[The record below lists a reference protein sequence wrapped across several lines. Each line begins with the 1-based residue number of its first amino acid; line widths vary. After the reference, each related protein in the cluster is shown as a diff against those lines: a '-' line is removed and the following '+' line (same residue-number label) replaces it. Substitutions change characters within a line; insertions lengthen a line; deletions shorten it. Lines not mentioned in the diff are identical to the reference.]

1 MNILN
6 IYNEFDSHNFDLNVD
21 HYGAEQCDKGYSF
34 GPTIRN
40 NYVLHFITN
49 GKGKISINGETT
61 ALVAGDIFVLPKN
74 QSIFYQADE
83 NEPWTY
89 TWVGFSGSRAETIL
103 SQTRLLEKYYLHS
116 HLESEILK
124 KMIDINQTE
133 VQSLP
138 MITELILIG
147 HLNQLLAALIQEFPN
162 ESLKESSTLAKNYV
176 HHAIKL
182 IHSQYNSPIK
192 VNEIADHLAL
202 SRSYLYK
209 IFKQETGY
217 SIKDYIVQVKMNHA
231 CQLLV
236 HPELSITEIAHS
248 VGYFDPLAFSNA
260 FKNLHRMSPSDY
272 RKNQVIPTKPLIEDS
287 D

>member
-21 HYGAEQCDKGYSF
+21 HYGAEQCDSGYSF
-34 GPTIRN
+34 GPTIRD

-49 GKGKISINGETT
+49 GKGKITIDGETT
-61 ALVAGDIFVLPKN
+61 NLQAGDLFVLPKN

-103 SQTRLLEKYYLHS
+103 SQTRLLEKYFLHS

-217 SIKDYIVQVKMNHA
+217 AIKDYILQIKMKRS
-231 CQLLV
+231 CQLLED
-236 HPELSITEIAHS
+236 PSRNITEIAYS
-248 VGYFDPLAFSNA
+248 VGYQDPLTFSSA
-260 FKNLHRMSPSDY
+260 FKNYFHMSPTDF
-272 RKNQVIPTKPLIEDS
+272 RKTQKNKD
-287 D
+287 

>member
-21 HYGAEQCDKGYSF
+21 HYGAEQCDSGYSF
-34 GPTIRN
+34 GPTIRD

-49 GKGKISINGETT
+49 GKGKITIDGETT
-61 ALVAGDIFVLPKN
+61 NLQAGDLFVLPKN
-74 QSIFYQADE
+74 QSIFYKADE

-103 SQTRLLEKYYLHS
+103 SQTRLLEKYFLHS

-147 HLNQLLAALIQEFPN
+147 HLNQLLAALVQEFPN

-217 SIKDYIVQVKMNHA
+217 AIKDYILQIKMKRS
-231 CQLLV
+231 CQLLED
-236 HPELSITEIAHS
+236 PTRNITEIAYS
-248 VGYFDPLAFSNA
+248 VGYQDPLTFSAA
-260 FKNLHRMSPSDY
+260 FKNYFHMSPTEF
-272 RKNQVIPTKPLIEDS
+272 RKTQKNKD
-287 D
+287 

>member
-21 HYGAEQCDKGYSF
+21 HYGAEQCDSGYSF
-34 GPTIRN
+34 GPTIRD

-61 ALVAGDIFVLPKN
+61 ELTAGDIFVLPKN

-83 NEPWTY
+83 NTPWTY

-103 SQTRLLEKYYLHS
+103 SHTRLLEKYFLHS

-133 VQSLP
+133 VQCLP

-147 HLNQLLAALIQEFPN
+147 HLNQLLAALVQEFPN
-162 ESLKESSTLAKNYV
+162 ESLKEASTLAKTYV
-176 HHAIKL
+176 HHAIKI
-182 IHSQYNSPIK
+182 IHSQYNSPVK
-192 VNEIADHLAL
+192 VSAIAEKLAL

-231 CQLLV
+231 CQLLAN
-236 HPELSITEIAHS
+236 PDLSITEIANS
-248 VGYFDPLAFSNA
+248 VGYQDPLTFSSA
-260 FKNLHRMSPSDY
+260 FKNQYHQSPSDY
-272 RKNQVIPTKPLIEDS
+272 RKFRVS
-287 D
+287 

>member
-6 IYNEFDSHNFDLNVD
+6 IYNELDSHNFDLNVD

-34 GPTIRN
+34 GPTIRDN
-40 NYVLHFITN
+40 FVLHFITN
-49 GKGKISINGETT
+49 GKGKITIDGETT
-61 ALVAGDIFVLPKN
+61 NLQAGDLFVLPKN

-217 SIKDYIVQVKMNHA
+217 AIKDYILQIKMKRS
-231 CQLLV
+231 CQLLED
-236 HPELSITEIAHS
+236 PTRNITEIAYS
-248 VGYFDPLAFSNA
+248 VGYQDPLTFSSA
-260 FKNLHRMSPSDY
+260 FKNYFHMSPTDF
-272 RKNQVIPTKPLIEDS
+272 RKTQKNKD
-287 D
+287 

>member
-21 HYGAEQCDKGYSF
+21 HYGAEQCDSGYSF
-34 GPTIRN
+34 GPTIRE

-49 GKGKISINGETT
+49 GKGKITIDGETT
-61 ALVAGDIFVLPKN
+61 NLQAGDLFVLPKN

-103 SQTRLLEKYYLHS
+103 SQTRLLEKYFLHS

-147 HLNQLLAALIQEFPN
+147 HLNQLLAALVQEFPN

-217 SIKDYIVQVKMNHA
+217 SIKDYILQVKMNRS
-231 CQLLV
+231 CQLL
-236 HPELSITEIAHS
+236 EDASRSITEIAYS
-248 VGYFDPLAFSNA
+248 VGYQDPLTFSAA
-260 FKNLHRMSPSDY
+260 FKNYFHMSPTEF
-272 RKNQVIPTKPLIEDS
+272 RKTQKNKD
-287 D
+287 

>member
-21 HYGAEQCDKGYSF
+21 HYGAEQCDSGYSF
-34 GPTIRN
+34 GPTIRD

-61 ALVAGDIFVLPKN
+61 ELTAGDIFVLPKN

-83 NEPWTY
+83 NSPWTY
-89 TWVGFSGSRAETIL
+89 TWVGFSGSRAESIL
-103 SQTRLLEKYYLHS
+103 TQTRLLEKYFLHS

-133 VQSLP
+133 VQCLP

-147 HLNQLLAALIQEFPN
+147 HLNQLLAALVQEFPN
-162 ESLKESSTLAKNYV
+162 DSLKEASTLAKTYV
-176 HHAIKL
+176 HHAIKI
-182 IHSQYNSPIK
+182 IHSQYNSPVK
-192 VNEIADHLAL
+192 VSEIAEQLAL

-231 CQLLV
+231 CQLLAT
-236 HPELSITEIAHS
+236 PELSITEIANS
-248 VGYFDPLAFSNA
+248 VGYFDPLVFSSA
-260 FKNLHRMSPSDY
+260 FKNQYYMSPSDY
-272 RKNQVIPTKPLIEDS
+272 RKFHFH
-287 D
+287 

>member
-21 HYGAEQCDKGYSF
+21 HYGAEQCDSGYSF
-34 GPTIRN
+34 GPTIRD

-49 GKGKISINGETT
+49 GKGKITIDGETT
-61 ALVAGDIFVLPKN
+61 NLQAGDLFVLPKN

-217 SIKDYIVQVKMNHA
+217 AIKDYILQIKMKRS
-231 CQLLV
+231 CQLLED
-236 HPELSITEIAHS
+236 PTRNITEIAYS
-248 VGYFDPLAFSNA
+248 VGYQDPLTFSSA
-260 FKNLHRMSPSDY
+260 FKNYFHMSPTDF
-272 RKNQVIPTKPLIEDS
+272 RKTQKNKD
-287 D
+287 

>member
-21 HYGAEQCDKGYSF
+21 HYGAEQCDSGYSF
-34 GPTIRN
+34 GPTIRD

-61 ALVAGDIFVLPKN
+61 ELTAGDIFVLPKN

-83 NEPWTY
+83 NSPWTY

-103 SQTRLLEKYYLHS
+103 SQTRLLEKYFLHS

-147 HLNQLLAALIQEFPN
+147 HLNQLLAALVQEFPN
-162 ESLKESSTLAKNYV
+162 DSLKEASTLAKTYV
-176 HHAIKL
+176 HHAIKI
-182 IHSQYNSPIK
+182 IHSQYNSPVK
-192 VNEIADHLAL
+192 VSAIAEKLAL

-231 CQLLV
+231 CQLLAN
-236 HPELSITEIAHS
+236 PDLSITEIANS
-248 VGYFDPLAFSNA
+248 VGYFDPLVFSSA
-260 FKNLHRMSPSDY
+260 FKNQYYMSPSDY
-272 RKNQVIPTKPLIEDS
+272 RKFHFH
-287 D
+287 

>member
-21 HYGAEQCDKGYSF
+21 HYGAEQCDSGYYF
-34 GPTIRN
+34 GPTIRE

-49 GKGKISINGETT
+49 GKGKITIDGETT
-61 ALVAGDIFVLPKN
+61 NLQAGDLFVLPKN

-103 SQTRLLEKYYLHS
+103 SQTRLLEKYFLHS

-147 HLNQLLAALIQEFPN
+147 HLNQLLAALVQEFPN

-217 SIKDYIVQVKMNHA
+217 AIKDYILQIKMKRS
-231 CQLLV
+231 CQLLED
-236 HPELSITEIAHS
+236 PTRNITEIAYS
-248 VGYFDPLAFSNA
+248 VGYQDPLTFSSA
-260 FKNLHRMSPSDY
+260 FKNYFHMSPRDF
-272 RKNQVIPTKPLIEDS
+272 RKTLKNKD
-287 D
+287 

>member
-21 HYGAEQCDKGYSF
+21 HYGAEQCDSGYSF
-34 GPTIRN
+34 GPTIRD

-49 GKGKISINGETT
+49 GKGKITIDGETT
-61 ALVAGDIFVLPKN
+61 NLQAGDLFVLPKN
-74 QSIFYQADE
+74 QSIFYQANE

-103 SQTRLLEKYYLHS
+103 SQTRLLEKYFLHS

-147 HLNQLLAALIQEFPN
+147 HLNQLLAALVQEFPN

-192 VNEIADHLAL
+192 VNEIAEHLAL

-217 SIKDYIVQVKMNHA
+217 AIKDYILQIKMKRS
-231 CQLLV
+231 CQLLED
-236 HPELSITEIAHS
+236 PSRNITEIAYS
-248 VGYFDPLAFSNA
+248 VGYQDPLTFSSA
-260 FKNLHRMSPSDY
+260 FKNYFHMSPTDF
-272 RKNQVIPTKPLIEDS
+272 RKTLKNKD
-287 D
+287 

>member
-6 IYNEFDSHNFDLNVD
+6 IYNEFESHNFDLNVD
-21 HYGAEQCDKGYSF
+21 HYGAEQCDSGYSF
-34 GPTIRN
+34 GPTIRD

-61 ALVAGDIFVLPKN
+61 ELTAGDIFVLPKN

-83 NEPWTY
+83 NSPWTY
-89 TWVGFSGSRAETIL
+89 TWVGFSGSRAESIL
-103 SQTRLLEKYYLHS
+103 TQTRLLEKYFLHS

-133 VQSLP
+133 VQCLP

-147 HLNQLLAALIQEFPN
+147 HLNQLLAALVQEFPN
-162 ESLKESSTLAKNYV
+162 DSLKEASTLAKTYV
-176 HHAIKL
+176 HHAIKI
-182 IHSQYNSPIK
+182 IHSQYNSPVK
-192 VNEIADHLAL
+192 VSAIAEKLAL

-231 CQLLV
+231 CQLLAN
-236 HPELSITEIAHS
+236 PDLSITEIANS
-248 VGYFDPLAFSNA
+248 VGYQDPLTFSSA
-260 FKNLHRMSPSDY
+260 FKNQYHQSPSDY
-272 RKNQVIPTKPLIEDS
+272 RKFRVS
-287 D
+287 

>member
-21 HYGAEQCDKGYSF
+21 HYGAEQCDSGYSF
-34 GPTIRN
+34 GPTIRD

-61 ALVAGDIFVLPKN
+61 ELTAGDIFVLPKN

-83 NEPWTY
+83 NSPWTY

-103 SQTRLLEKYYLHS
+103 SQTRLLEKYFLHS

-133 VQSLP
+133 VQCLP

-147 HLNQLLAALIQEFPN
+147 HLNQLLAALVQEFPN

-217 SIKDYIVQVKMNHA
+217 AIKDYILQIKMKRS
-231 CQLLV
+231 CQLLED
-236 HPELSITEIAHS
+236 PTRNITEIAYS
-248 VGYFDPLAFSNA
+248 VGYQDPLTFSSA
-260 FKNLHRMSPSDY
+260 FKNYFHMSPTEF
-272 RKNQVIPTKPLIEDS
+272 RKTQKK
-287 D
+287 

>member
-21 HYGAEQCDKGYSF
+21 HYGAEQCDSGYSF
-34 GPTIRN
+34 GPTIRE

-49 GKGKISINGETT
+49 GKGKITIDGETT
-61 ALVAGDIFVLPKN
+61 NLQAGDLFVLPKN

-103 SQTRLLEKYYLHS
+103 SHTRLLEKYFLHS

-147 HLNQLLAALIQEFPN
+147 HLNQLLAALVQEFPN
-162 ESLKESSTLAKNYV
+162 KSLKESSTLAKNYV

-217 SIKDYIVQVKMNHA
+217 AIKDYILQIKMKRS
-231 CQLLV
+231 CQLLED
-236 HPELSITEIAHS
+236 PTRNITEIAYS
-248 VGYFDPLAFSNA
+248 VGYQDPLTFSSA
-260 FKNLHRMSPSDY
+260 FKNYFHMSPTEY
-272 RKNQVIPTKPLIEDS
+272 RKTQKNKD
-287 D
+287 

>member
-6 IYNEFDSHNFDLNVD
+6 IYNELDSHHFDLNVD
-21 HYGAEQCDKGYSF
+21 HYGAEQCDKNYSF

-49 GKGKISINGETT
+49 GKGKIIINGETT
-61 ALVAGDIFVLPKN
+61 ELAAGDIFILPKN
-74 QSIFYQADE
+74 QSIFYQADGSD
-83 NEPWTY
+83 PWTY
-89 TWVGFSGSRAETIL
+89 TWVGFSGSRAENIL
-103 SQTRLLEKYYLHS
+103 TQTQLLEKCYLHS
-116 HLESEILK
+116 HLDSPILN
-124 KMIDINQTE
+124 KMIDINHTKNQTH
-133 VQSLP
+133 P

-147 HLNQLLAALIQEFPN
+147 HLNQLLAALVEEFPN
-162 ESLKESSTLAKNYV
+162 ESLKDTSTLAKNYV
-176 HHAIKL
+176 HHAIKI

-192 VNEIADHLAL
+192 VSEIAHQLAL

-231 CQLLV
+231 CQLLAN
-236 HPELSITEIAHS
+236 PDLSITEIANS

-260 FKNLHRMSPSDY
+260 FKNQYHMSPSDY
-272 RKNQVIPTKPLIEDS
+272 RKFNLTQYAKQ
-287 D
+287 

>member
-21 HYGAEQCDKGYSF
+21 HYGAEQCDSGYSF
-34 GPTIRN
+34 GPTIRD

-61 ALVAGDIFVLPKN
+61 ELTAGDIFVLPKN

-83 NEPWTY
+83 NNPWTY

-116 HLESEILK
+116 HLESDILK

-147 HLNQLLAALIQEFPN
+147 HLNQLLAALVQEFPN
-162 ESLKESSTLAKNYV
+162 ESLKEASTLAKTYV
-176 HHAIKL
+176 HHAIKI
-182 IHSQYNSPIK
+182 IHSQYNSPVK
-192 VNEIADHLAL
+192 VSAIAEKLAL

-231 CQLLV
+231 CQLLAN
-236 HPELSITEIAHS
+236 PDLSITEIANS
-248 VGYFDPLAFSNA
+248 VGYQDPLTFSSA
-260 FKNLHRMSPSDY
+260 FKNQYHQSPSDY
-272 RKNQVIPTKPLIEDS
+272 RKFRVS
-287 D
+287 

>member
-6 IYNEFDSHNFDLNVD
+6 IYNELDSHNFDLNVD
-21 HYGAEQCDKGYSF
+21 HYGAEQCDSGYSF
-34 GPTIRN
+34 GPTIRD

-61 ALVAGDIFVLPKN
+61 ELTAGDIFVLPKN

-83 NEPWTY
+83 NSPWTY

-103 SQTRLLEKYYLHS
+103 SQTRLLEKYFLHS

-147 HLNQLLAALIQEFPN
+147 HLNQLLAALVQEFPN
-162 ESLKESSTLAKNYV
+162 DSLKEASTLAKTYV
-176 HHAIKL
+176 HHAIKI
-182 IHSQYNSPIK
+182 IHSQYNSPVK
-192 VNEIADHLAL
+192 VSAIAEKLAL

-231 CQLLV
+231 CQLLAN
-236 HPELSITEIAHS
+236 PDLSITEIANS
-248 VGYFDPLAFSNA
+248 VGYFDPLVFSSA
-260 FKNLHRMSPSDY
+260 FKNQYYMSPSDY
-272 RKNQVIPTKPLIEDS
+272 RKFHFH
-287 D
+287 

>member
-21 HYGAEQCDKGYSF
+21 HYGAEQCDSGYSF
-34 GPTIRN
+34 GPTIRD

-61 ALVAGDIFVLPKN
+61 ELTAGDIFVLPKN

-83 NEPWTY
+83 NTPWTY

-103 SQTRLLEKYYLHS
+103 SQTRLLEKYFLHS

-147 HLNQLLAALIQEFPN
+147 HLNQLLAALVQEFPN
-162 ESLKESSTLAKNYV
+162 DSLKEASTLAKTYV
-176 HHAIKL
+176 HHAIKI
-182 IHSQYNSPIK
+182 IHSQYNSPVK
-192 VNEIADHLAL
+192 VSAIAEKLAL

-231 CQLLV
+231 CQLLAN
-236 HPELSITEIAHS
+236 PDLSITEIANS
-248 VGYFDPLAFSNA
+248 VGYQDPLTFSSA
-260 FKNLHRMSPSDY
+260 FKNQYHQSPSDY
-272 RKNQVIPTKPLIEDS
+272 RKFRIS
-287 D
+287 

>member
-21 HYGAEQCDKGYSF
+21 HYGAEQCDKNYSF

-49 GKGKISINGETT
+49 GKGKIIINGETT
-61 ALVAGDIFVLPKN
+61 ELAAGDIFILPKN
-74 QSIFYQADE
+74 QSIFYQADGLD
-83 NEPWTY
+83 PWTY
-89 TWVGFSGSRAETIL
+89 TWVVFSGSRAETIL
-103 SQTRLLEKYYLHS
+103 SQTRLLENYYLHS
-116 HLESEILK
+116 HLESDILK

-147 HLNQLLAALIQEFPN
+147 HLNQLLAALVQEFPN

-176 HHAIKL
+176 HHAIKI

-192 VNEIADHLAL
+192 VSEIAHQLAL

-231 CQLLV
+231 CQLLAN
-236 HPELSITEIAHS
+236 PELSITEIANS

-260 FKNLHRMSPSDY
+260 FKNQYHMSPSDY
-272 RKNQVIPTKPLIEDS
+272 RKFNLTQYAKQ
-287 D
+287 

>member
-21 HYGAEQCDKGYSF
+21 HYGAEQCDSGYSF
-34 GPTIRN
+34 GPTIRD

-61 ALVAGDIFVLPKN
+61 ELTAGDIFVLPKN

-83 NEPWTY
+83 NTPWTY

-103 SQTRLLEKYYLHS
+103 SQTRLLEKYFLHS

-147 HLNQLLAALIQEFPN
+147 HLNQLLAALVQEFPN
-162 ESLKESSTLAKNYV
+162 DSLKESSTLAKNYV

-217 SIKDYIVQVKMNHA
+217 AIKDYILQIKMKRS
-231 CQLLV
+231 CQLLED
-236 HPELSITEIAHS
+236 PTRNITEIAYS
-248 VGYFDPLAFSNA
+248 VGYQDPLTFSSA
-260 FKNLHRMSPSDY
+260 FKNYFHMSPTEF
-272 RKNQVIPTKPLIEDS
+272 RKTQKNKD
-287 D
+287 

>member
-21 HYGAEQCDKGYSF
+21 HYGSEQCDSGYSF
-34 GPTIRN
+34 GPTIRD

-61 ALVAGDIFVLPKN
+61 ELTAGDIFVLPKN

-83 NEPWTY
+83 NTPWTY

-103 SQTRLLEKYYLHS
+103 SQTRLLEKYFLHS

-147 HLNQLLAALIQEFPN
+147 HLNQLLAALVQEFPN
-162 ESLKESSTLAKNYV
+162 DSLKEASTLAKTYV
-176 HHAIKL
+176 HHAIKI
-182 IHSQYNSPIK
+182 IHSQYNSPVK
-192 VNEIADHLAL
+192 VSAIAEKLAL

-231 CQLLV
+231 CQLLAN
-236 HPELSITEIAHS
+236 PDLSITEIANS
-248 VGYFDPLAFSNA
+248 VGYQDPLTFSSA
-260 FKNLHRMSPSDY
+260 FKNQYHQSPSDY
-272 RKNQVIPTKPLIEDS
+272 RKFRVS
-287 D
+287 

>member
-21 HYGAEQCDKGYSF
+21 HYGAEQCDSGYSF
-34 GPTIRN
+34 GPTIRD

-49 GKGKISINGETT
+49 GKGKILINGETT
-61 ALVAGDIFVLPKN
+61 ELTAGDIFVLPKN

-83 NEPWTY
+83 NTPWTY

-103 SQTRLLEKYYLHS
+103 SQTRLLEKYFLHS

-147 HLNQLLAALIQEFPN
+147 HLNQLLAALVQEFPN
-162 ESLKESSTLAKNYV
+162 DSLKEASTLAKTYV
-176 HHAIKL
+176 HHAIKI
-182 IHSQYNSPIK
+182 IHSQYNSPVK
-192 VNEIADHLAL
+192 VSAIAEKLAL

-231 CQLLV
+231 CQLLAN
-236 HPELSITEIAHS
+236 PDLSITEIANS
-248 VGYFDPLAFSNA
+248 VGYQDPLTFSSA
-260 FKNLHRMSPSDY
+260 FKNQYHQSPSDY
-272 RKNQVIPTKPLIEDS
+272 RKFRVS
-287 D
+287 

>member
-21 HYGAEQCDKGYSF
+21 HYGAEQCDSGYSF
-34 GPTIRN
+34 GPTIRD

-49 GKGKISINGETT
+49 GKGKILINGETT
-61 ALVAGDIFVLPKN
+61 ELTAGDIFVLPKN

-83 NEPWTY
+83 NTPWTY

-103 SQTRLLEKYYLHS
+103 SQSRLLEKYFLHS

-147 HLNQLLAALIQEFPN
+147 HLNQLLAALVQEFPN
-162 ESLKESSTLAKNYV
+162 DSLKEASTLAKTYV
-176 HHAIKL
+176 HHAIKI
-182 IHSQYNSPIK
+182 IHSQYNSPVK
-192 VNEIADHLAL
+192 VSAIAEKLAL

-231 CQLLV
+231 CQLLAN
-236 HPELSITEIAHS
+236 PDLSITEIANS
-248 VGYFDPLAFSNA
+248 VGYQDPLTFSSA
-260 FKNLHRMSPSDY
+260 FKNQYHQSPSDY
-272 RKNQVIPTKPLIEDS
+272 RKFRIS
-287 D
+287 

>member
-21 HYGAEQCDKGYSF
+21 HYGAEQCDSGYSF
-34 GPTIRN
+34 GPTIRD

-61 ALVAGDIFVLPKN
+61 ELTAGDIFVLPKN

-83 NEPWTY
+83 NNPWTY

-116 HLESEILK
+116 HLESDILK

-133 VQSLP
+133 VQCLP

-147 HLNQLLAALIQEFPN
+147 HLNQLLAALVQEFPN
-162 ESLKESSTLAKNYV
+162 DSLKEASTLAKTYV
-176 HHAIKL
+176 HHAIKI
-182 IHSQYNSPIK
+182 IHSQYNSPVK
-192 VNEIADHLAL
+192 VSAIAEKLAL

-231 CQLLV
+231 CQLLAN
-236 HPELSITEIAHS
+236 PDLSITEIANS
-248 VGYFDPLAFSNA
+248 VGYQDPLTFSSA
-260 FKNLHRMSPSDY
+260 FKNQYHQSPSDY
-272 RKNQVIPTKPLIEDS
+272 RKFRVS
-287 D
+287 

>member
-21 HYGAEQCDKGYSF
+21 HYGAEQCDSGYSF
-34 GPTIRN
+34 GPTIRD

-61 ALVAGDIFVLPKN
+61 ELTAGDIFVLPKN

-83 NEPWTY
+83 NTPWTY

-103 SQTRLLEKYYLHS
+103 SQTRLLEKYFLHS

-133 VQSLP
+133 VQALP

-147 HLNQLLAALIQEFPN
+147 HLNQLLAALVQEFPN
-162 ESLKESSTLAKNYV
+162 DSLKEASTLAKTYV
-176 HHAIKL
+176 HHAIKI
-182 IHSQYNSPIK
+182 IHSQYNSPVK
-192 VNEIADHLAL
+192 VSAIAEKLAL

-231 CQLLV
+231 CQLLAN
-236 HPELSITEIAHS
+236 PDLSITEIANS
-248 VGYFDPLAFSNA
+248 VGYQDPLTFSSA
-260 FKNLHRMSPSDY
+260 FKNQYHQSPSDY
-272 RKNQVIPTKPLIEDS
+272 RKFRIS
-287 D
+287 

>member
-21 HYGAEQCDKGYSF
+21 HYGAEQCDSGYSF
-34 GPTIRN
+34 GPTIRD

-61 ALVAGDIFVLPKN
+61 ELTAGDIFVLPKN

-83 NEPWTY
+83 NTPWTY

-103 SQTRLLEKYYLHS
+103 SQTRLLEKYFLHS

-147 HLNQLLAALIQEFPN
+147 HLNQLLAALVQEFPN
-162 ESLKESSTLAKNYV
+162 DSLKEASTLAKTYV
-176 HHAIKL
+176 HHAIKI
-182 IHSQYNSPIK
+182 IHSQYNSPVK
-192 VNEIADHLAL
+192 VSAIAEKLAL

-231 CQLLV
+231 CQLLAN
-236 HPELSITEIAHS
+236 PDLSITEIANS
-248 VGYFDPLAFSNA
+248 VGYQDPLTFSSA
-260 FKNLHRMSPSDY
+260 FKNQYHQSPSDY
-272 RKNQVIPTKPLIEDS
+272 RKFRVS
-287 D
+287 

>member
-21 HYGAEQCDKGYSF
+21 HYGAEQCDSGYSF
-34 GPTIRN
+34 GPTIRD

-49 GKGKISINGETT
+49 GKGKITIDGETT
-61 ALVAGDIFVLPKN
+61 NLQAGDLFVLPKN

-103 SQTRLLEKYYLHS
+103 SQTRLLEKYFLHS

-217 SIKDYIVQVKMNHA
+217 AIKDYILQIKMKRS
-231 CQLLV
+231 CQLLED
-236 HPELSITEIAHS
+236 PTRNITEIAYS
-248 VGYFDPLAFSNA
+248 VGYQDPLTFSSA
-260 FKNLHRMSPSDY
+260 FKNYFHMSPTDF
-272 RKNQVIPTKPLIEDS
+272 RKTQKNKD
-287 D
+287 

>member
-21 HYGAEQCDKGYSF
+21 HYGAEQCDSGYSF
-34 GPTIRN
+34 GPTIRD

-61 ALVAGDIFVLPKN
+61 ELTAGDIFVLPKN

-83 NEPWTY
+83 NTPWTY

-103 SQTRLLEKYYLHS
+103 SQTRLLEKYFLHS

-147 HLNQLLAALIQEFPN
+147 HLNQLLAALVQEFPN
-162 ESLKESSTLAKNYV
+162 DSLKESSTLAKNYV

-182 IHSQYNSPIK
+182 IHSQYHSPIK
-192 VNEIADHLAL
+192 VNEIADNLAL

-217 SIKDYIVQVKMNHA
+217 AIKDYILQIKMKRS
-231 CQLLV
+231 CQLLED
-236 HPELSITEIAHS
+236 PTRNITEIAYS
-248 VGYFDPLAFSNA
+248 VGYQDPLTFSSA
-260 FKNLHRMSPSDY
+260 FKNYFHMSPTEF
-272 RKNQVIPTKPLIEDS
+272 RKTQKNKD
-287 D
+287 

>member
-21 HYGAEQCDKGYSF
+21 HYGAEQCDSGYSF
-34 GPTIRN
+34 GPTIRD

-49 GKGKISINGETT
+49 GKGKITIDGETT
-61 ALVAGDIFVLPKN
+61 NLQAGDLFILPKN

-103 SQTRLLEKYYLHS
+103 SQTRLLEKYFLHS

-147 HLNQLLAALIQEFPN
+147 HLNQLLAALVQEFPN

-217 SIKDYIVQVKMNHA
+217 AIKDYILQIKMKRS
-231 CQLLV
+231 CQLLED
-236 HPELSITEIAHS
+236 PTRNITEIAYS
-248 VGYFDPLAFSNA
+248 VGYQDPLTFSSA
-260 FKNLHRMSPSDY
+260 FKNYFHMSPTEY
-272 RKNQVIPTKPLIEDS
+272 RKTKKNKD
-287 D
+287 

>member
-6 IYNEFDSHNFDLNVD
+6 NYNELDSHNFDLNVD
-21 HYGAEQCDKGYSF
+21 HYGAEQCDKNYSF

-49 GKGKISINGETT
+49 GKGKITINGDTT
-61 ALVAGDIFVLPKN
+61 ELTAGDIFVLPKN
-74 QSIFYQADE
+74 QSIFYQADGI
-83 NEPWTY
+83 EPWTY

-103 SQTRLLEKYYLHS
+103 SQTRLLENYYLHS
-116 HLESEILK
+116 HLESDILK

-147 HLNQLLAALIQEFPN
+147 HLNQLLAALVQEFPN

-176 HHAIKL
+176 HHAIKI
-182 IHSQYNSPIK
+182 IHTQYNNPVK
-192 VNEIADHLAL
+192 VSEIAQQLAL

-217 SIKDYIVQVKMNHA
+217 SIKDYIVQVKMNYA
-231 CQLLV
+231 CQLLAN
-236 HPELSITEIAHS
+236 PDLSITEIANS
-248 VGYFDPLAFSNA
+248 VGYFDPLAFSNT
-260 FKNLHRMSPSDY
+260 FKNQYHMSPSDY
-272 RKNQVIPTKPLIEDS
+272 RKFNLTQYAKQ
-287 D
+287 

>member
-21 HYGAEQCDKGYSF
+21 HYGAEQCDSGYSF
-34 GPTIRN
+34 GPTIRD

-61 ALVAGDIFVLPKN
+61 ELTAGDIFVLPKN

-83 NEPWTY
+83 NTPWTY

-103 SQTRLLEKYYLHS
+103 SQTRLLEKYFLHS

-162 ESLKESSTLAKNYV
+162 DSLKEASTLAKTYV
-176 HHAIKL
+176 HHAIKI
-182 IHSQYNSPIK
+182 IHSQYNSPVK
-192 VNEIADHLAL
+192 VSAIAEKLAL

-231 CQLLV
+231 CQLLAN
-236 HPELSITEIAHS
+236 PDLSITEIANS
-248 VGYFDPLAFSNA
+248 VGYQDPLTFSSA
-260 FKNLHRMSPSDY
+260 FKNQYHQSPSDY
-272 RKNQVIPTKPLIEDS
+272 RKFRVS
-287 D
+287 

>member
-21 HYGAEQCDKGYSF
+21 HYGAEQCDSGYSF
-34 GPTIRN
+34 GPTIRD

-61 ALVAGDIFVLPKN
+61 ELTAGDIFVLPKN

-83 NEPWTY
+83 NSPWTY

-103 SQTRLLEKYYLHS
+103 SQTRLLEKYFLHS

-133 VQSLP
+133 VQCLP

-147 HLNQLLAALIQEFPN
+147 HLNQLLAALVQEFPN
-162 ESLKESSTLAKNYV
+162 DSLKEASTLAKTYV
-176 HHAIKL
+176 HHAIKI
-182 IHSQYNSPIK
+182 IHSQYNSPVK
-192 VNEIADHLAL
+192 VSAIAEKLAL

-231 CQLLV
+231 CQLLAN
-236 HPELSITEIAHS
+236 PDLSITEIANS
-248 VGYFDPLAFSNA
+248 VGYQDPLTFSSA
-260 FKNLHRMSPSDY
+260 FKNQYHQSPSDY
-272 RKNQVIPTKPLIEDS
+272 RKFRVS
-287 D
+287 

>member
-21 HYGAEQCDKGYSF
+21 HYGAEQCDSGYSF
-34 GPTIRN
+34 GPTIRE

-49 GKGKISINGETT
+49 GKGKITIDGETT
-61 ALVAGDIFVLPKN
+61 NLQAGDLFVLPKN

-103 SQTRLLEKYYLHS
+103 SQTRLLEKYFLHS

-147 HLNQLLAALIQEFPN
+147 HLNQLLAALVQEFPN

-217 SIKDYIVQVKMNHA
+217 AIKDYILQIKMKRS
-231 CQLLV
+231 CQLLED
-236 HPELSITEIAHS
+236 PTRNITEIAYS
-248 VGYFDPLAFSNA
+248 VGYQDPLTFSSA
-260 FKNLHRMSPSDY
+260 FKNYFHMSPTEF
-272 RKNQVIPTKPLIEDS
+272 RKTQKNKD
-287 D
+287 